1 LLENQIPLTGDNQS
15 VDFLFQRERNICVEA
30 RGDSVSVEYQGEFPG
45 PKEKATRWVALTR
58 CNCRITVS
66 SLWF

>member
-15 VDFLFQRERNICVEA
+15 VDFLFHRKRNICVEA

-45 PKEKATRWVALTR
+45 PKEKATR
-58 CNCRITVS
+58 CNCRIIVS
-66 SLWF
+66 ALWF